1 VTQIHI
7 GFTGTSDTMRDEQLA
22 SVRELLLGYPPVINQ
37 DRWFHHGDCVNADY
51 RAGGVADALGFHI
64 HLHPP
69 QDDTR
74 RAFSRYDVADTP
86 RPFLERN
93 HRIVDCTSVLIAA
106 PRGALEQMRSGTW
119 ATVRYARKLH
129 RPIYIVSPNG
139 RVRKENV

>member
-1 VTQIHI
+1 MTQIHI
-7 GFTGTSDTMRDEQLA
+7 GFTGTSDTMRDEQLDQ
-22 SVRELLLGYPPVINQ
+22 VREILRNCRTPYE
-37 DRWFHHGDCVNADY
+37 RWFHHGDCVNADY
-51 RAGGVADALGFHI
+51 RAGCVADALGFHI